1 MIMAGLEDPH
11 LGGAY
16 PVDGN
21 THMPDVW
28 SHLLE
33 KYPILS
39 VADIG
44 CGFGATGRWFLDRR
58 IKVTGIE
65 GDSVALNSNQLPIEN
80 LIPHDYTTGPLTIPQ
95 TDLACARSSLSMS
108 RSGTWSITS
117 PRSSVA
123 SICA

>member
-95 TDLACARSSLSMS
+95 TDLAWFAEFVEHVEERY
-108 RSGTWSITS
+108 
-117 PRSSVA
+117 
-123 SICA
+123 